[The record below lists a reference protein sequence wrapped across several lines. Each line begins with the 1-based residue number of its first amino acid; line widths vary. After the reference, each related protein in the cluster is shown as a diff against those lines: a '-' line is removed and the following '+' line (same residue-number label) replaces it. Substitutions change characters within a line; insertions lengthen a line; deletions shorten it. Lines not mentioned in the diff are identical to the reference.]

1 MRFTLVDYRWS
12 RQGEL
17 HNLKIRPKAAAL
29 VAFLLG
35 QQDLG
40 RCQLGFYTTLSG
52 ENAGLVAR
60 RQLRGCLG
68 LRWAHTTCSYIGGFS
83 GFSFLK
89 SRPHSLLV
97 MKKLRL
103 LATAAPSSRF
113 SFQDKVL
120 VERGG
125 HRRIWLFDES
135 FGEPNPAYQHSSKT
149 HMHMKNLELAL
160 SASETLGRKFHRAS
174 LVHVTCVG
182 VEAGKHVDE
191 ASFGNLLFVA
201 AWRGDHRDY
210 ELQVVSSYLKHLLIH
225 RPSYVQTHLQAY
237 SLDDFRDMLDWEVIM

>member
-60 RQLRGCLG
+60 
-68 LRWAHTTCSYIGGFS
+68 
-83 GFSFLK
+83 
-89 SRPHSLLV
+89 
-97 MKKLRL
+97 RL